1 MEEDEEEIMEL
12 LDLFC
17 FKGNKH
23 MKRGQGIRS
32 FPVEIL
38 FELQQEDSI
47 DIRKLI
53 SEMFKKRFKKI
64 KIYKKNN
71 NMKVYNK

>member
-1 MEEDEEEIMEL
+1 
-12 LDLFC
+12 
-17 FKGNKH
+17 

-47 DIRKLI
+47 DITKLI
-53 SEMFKKRFKKI
+53 SEMFKKRFKK
-64 KIYKKNN
+64 
-71 NMKVYNK
+71 NKDLQKE